1 MLTPIR
7 AQTAPSGLRRGA
19 LLLALAPGPD
29 HRPRG

>member
-19 LLLALAPGPD
+19 LLLAPGPD